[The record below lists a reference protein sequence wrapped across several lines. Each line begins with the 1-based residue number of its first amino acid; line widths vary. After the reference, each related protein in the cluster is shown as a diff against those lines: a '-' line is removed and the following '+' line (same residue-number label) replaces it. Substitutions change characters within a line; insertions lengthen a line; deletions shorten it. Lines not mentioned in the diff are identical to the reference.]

1 MLVLAWWVGPSRGEI
16 LTGPPAAAIL
26 PLNQLFCS
34 HVDAYQAAT
43 EGREA
48 ARQGGPARHV
58 PPHVP
63 LPPSRRSG
71 DPAQAPEQD
80 LLPDL
85 GRRARGGARRRR
97 PGAAPQLRLVLP
109 LLPRSRPMPRAG
121 HDADGDAPFGRR
133 RGRRPELG
141 RSEEHTSELQSRLH
155 LVCRLLLEK
164 KKNKKISVTY
174 ET

>member
-1 MLVLAWWVGPSRGEI
+1 MLVLGWWVGPSRGEI

-26 PLNQLFCS
+26 PPNQLCLS
-34 HVDAYQAAT
+34 HVDPYQAAT

-109 LLPRSRPMPRAG
+109 LLPRARTTPRAAR
-121 HDADGDAPFGRR
+121 HPDGDPPRRPRR
-133 RGRRPELG
+133 RARPQPA
-141 RSEEHTSELQSRLH
+141 RQ
-155 LVCRLLLEK
+155 
-164 KKNKKISVTY
+164 
-174 ET
+174 

>member
-1 MLVLAWWVGPSRGEI
+1 MLVLAWWVGPARGEI

-26 PLNQLFCS
+26 PPNPLFCS

-71 DPAQAPEQD
+71 DLAQAPEQD

-85 GRRARGGARRRR
+85 GRRARGGARRPRS
-97 PGAAPQLRLVLP
+97 GAAPQLRLVLP
-109 LLPRSRPMPRAG
+109 LLPRSRHMPRAG
-121 HDADGDAPFGRR
+121 HDAAGAPSFGRR
-133 RGRRPELG
+133 RGRRPVLA
-141 RSEEHTSELQSRLH
+141 
-155 LVCRLLLEK
+155 CP
-164 KKNKKISVTY
+164 
-174 ET
+174 